1 MVCSVKIIRTN
12 KQLCGWCLQYWH
24 KFHGEFNTFVNYPD
38 LWSKDGGYFLKNTEL
53 FHLNDLLWERDS
65 FPKKH
70 SKISIM
76 PTPNSFQSDHKLHT
90 WKEHKQWTAVPQQ
103 FATLIWT
110 RNNLSAKLQQL
121 ALGFRVFW
129 PDNALGF
136 GTRVRTFVALFSS
149 LDLKNSSQTS
159 YHKSFCSKS
168 WHPYGSAIGS
178 SHAMVSQCQ
187 LLSSPNSKQNTA
199 VKIPPLCCRCSFTQ
213 AV

>member
-1 MVCSVKIIRTN
+1 MGKRFLEK
-12 KQLCGWCLQYWH
+12 KQT
-24 KFHGEFNTFVNYPD
+24 KP
-38 LWSKDGGYFLKNTEL
+38 LKNQYNANTKFVSIWSQPINL
-53 FHLNDLLWERDS
+53 KRA
-65 FPKKH
+65 H
-70 SKISIM
+70 SVHS
-76 PTPNSFQSDHKLHT
+76 TA
-90 WKEHKQWTAVPQQ
+90 TAVCYPAMNVEQP
-103 FATLIWT
+103 FG
-110 RNNLSAKLQQL
+110 KLREF
-121 ALGFRVFW
+121 ALGFCVFW

-136 GTRVRTFVALFSS
+136 GTRVRTFGALLSS

-199 VKIPPLCCRCSFTQ
+199 VKIPPLCCHCSFTQ